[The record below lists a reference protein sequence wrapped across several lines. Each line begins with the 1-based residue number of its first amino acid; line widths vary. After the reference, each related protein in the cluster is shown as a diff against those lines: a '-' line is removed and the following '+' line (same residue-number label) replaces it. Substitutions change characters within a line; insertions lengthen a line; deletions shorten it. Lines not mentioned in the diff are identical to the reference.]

1 MYSTITTIIS
11 DALRNE
17 HGHIVQDYDVEIG
30 IAASALNTRLRG
42 ALRQLEDDAV
52 AIGLDRSEVRA
63 AFERAGLAEPYAGV
77 TASRPVPALS
87 GGVVAQPAART
98 TRPVPALP
106 DPQQGAQ
113 AAAPQRSLWQRIFGG

>member
-1 MYSTITTIIS
+1 MYSTIKNIIKDS
-11 DALRNE
+11 LRSE
-17 HGHIVQDYDVEIG
+17 HGYALDDYDVEIG
-30 IAASALNTRLRG
+30 IAASALNLRLRA

-63 AFERAGLAEPYAGV
+63 AFERAGLAEPVAGV
-77 TASRPVPALS
+77 TASRPIPALS

-106 DPQQGAQ
+106 DPRERAQ
-113 AAAPQRSLWQRIFGG
+113 APVPQRSLWQRIFGG